1 MDLPPPSFSFVIPSV
16 YDGRKLECRIF
27 LPPVY
32 QNIQSTPTSQIHG
45 AIFAHPYA
53 PLGGCYDDPVVD
65 FVSSE
70 LYHANF
76 VVGTFNFR
84 GAGDSEGRTSWTSK
98 PELGDYV
105 SFYGFM
111 LQYLHCLKRALA
123 PNDHSAAQP
132 RESTDQD
139 GGLEYP
145 NSGPTAPKP
154 DVHLILGGYSY
165 GSLIT
170 SHVPVLDVILSL
182 FESPEASISEIRNIA
197 TRIASS
203 SVEQSTGPTDP
214 DLRALTTSI
223 SYLLV
228 SPLLPPISQLL
239 TIFTTLSLK
248 VASRTIPCPD
258 PADQL
263 STHCTL
269 ALAGNLD
276 SFVSAAKLERWS
288 DELLHMP
295 GSQFQFRMV
304 DGADHFWRRN
314 ERARVLLRAWL
325 SESFRSN
332 QVSPSD

>member
-1 MDLPPPSFSFVIPSV
+1 
-16 YDGRKLECRIF
+16 
-27 LPPVY
+27 
-32 QNIQSTPTSQIHG
+32 
-45 AIFAHPYA
+45 
-53 PLGGCYDDPVVD
+53 
-65 FVSSE
+65 
-70 LYHANF
+70 
-76 VVGTFNFR
+76 
-84 GAGDSEGRTSWTSK
+84 
-98 PELGDYV
+98 
-105 SFYGFM
+105 M
-111 LQYLHCLKRALA
+111 LQYLHSLKLALA
-123 PNDHSAAQP
+123 PNDQSAAP
-132 RESTDQD
+132 CKSTDQD
-139 GGLEYP
+139 GGLEYS
-145 NSGPTAPKP
+145 NAGPTAEQS
-154 DVHLILGGYSY
+154 DIHLILGGYSY
-165 GSLIT
+165 GSLIA

-197 TRIASS
+197 KHIATSS
-203 SVEQSTGPTDP
+203 LEHTPDPTDP

-314 ERARVLLRAWL
+314 ERARLLLREWL
-325 SESFRSN
+325 SQSFRSN
-332 QVSPSD
+332 QVFSSG